1 MFGVY
6 YRGIKG
12 IIMAGIARERE
23 MDLTPR
29 SSGMDSTQ
37 VGDFRGET
45 LSKPAVRQEGEGV
58 MLPEI
63 LFILHVSQVP
73 YTIMMQNVW
82 R

>member
-1 MFGVY
+1 
-6 YRGIKG
+6 
-12 IIMAGIARERE
+12 
-23 MDLTPR
+23 
-29 SSGMDSTQ
+29 MDSTQ

-63 LFILHVSQVP
+63 LFILHISQVP